1 MLPAIES
8 VDPPIRTLIDGQA
21 DSVAFSPNS
30 MFLVGRF
37 ELAIPSPDSP
47 IVGDEQQCAISKTR
61 CKKDAMIL
69 EC

>member
-8 VDPPIRTLIDGQA
+8 VDPPMRRLIDGQA
-21 DSVAFSPNS
+21 GAVAFSPNS
-30 MFLVGRF
+30 MFLAGRF

-47 IVGDEQQCAISKTR
+47 IVGDEQQCAISKAR
-61 CKKDAMIL
+61 YKKDAMIL